1 MSLLSYIQYMQE
13 AIPRQIEE
21 YITAEGR
28 VPFSQWLKSLNDRKT
43 RARIRVRLDRLSMGN
58 LGDCRSLGGSLY
70 ELRLNYGP
78 GYRVYF
84 GEVGE
89 RVILLLAGGT
99 KKSQQRD
106 IVQAR
111 NFWTDFRRRE
121 L

>member
-1 MSLLSYIQYMQE
+1 MQE

-28 VPFSQWLKSLNDRKT
+28 VPFSQWFERLNDGKA
-43 RARIRVRLDRLSMGN
+43 RARIRVRLDRLSLGN

-70 ELRLNYGP
+70 ELRLDYGP

-89 RVILLLAGGT
+89 RVILLLAGGI

-106 IVQAR
+106 HGTRQNAKKVEVIV
-111 NFWTDFRRRE
+111 FSRE
-121 L
+121 RDSI